1 MSAKTSPS
9 NSRDANVSAGAA
21 GVVPPNVA
29 SGVVQ
34 IKKELPS
41 DEIKVCFMNEIEKA
55 NETSTQTVYMPLTP
69 ALSRESELCIILTSN
84 IIQFFWFFF
93 FLAHAKTHL

>member
-41 DEIKVCFMNEIEKA
+41 DEIKVCFMNEIEMA
-55 NETSTQTVYMPLTP
+55 NETSTDTDAQIVYVPL
-69 ALSRESELCIILTSN
+69 LSLETELSSCY
-84 IIQFFWFFF
+84 
-93 FLAHAKTHL
+93 A

>member
-55 NETSTQTVYMPLTP
+55 NETSTQTVYMPLSP
-69 ALSRESELCIILTSN
+69 SLSLGRVNSV
-84 IIQFFWFFF
+84 
-93 FLAHAKTHL
+93 